1 MNNLKNLSTYATNKI
16 IITKNEYSDINLDNR
31 IIPLFSSSVY
41 LKEKS
46 LKKRNKYNFALLNP
60 QKKLTSKVI
69 SFKEILSLFLKGF
82 NIYNFNLNKYLLQ
95 HKKLDLMENLLLR
108 ESKNSASS
116 DSADEY
122 YKLNLRLNKF
132 LFILNKF
139 MPVLKYRS
147 FLYKVSLFFP
157 KRLLKPQPYVSFSYR
172 LRNLHKIFLFLNKK
186 ALLKKIISDPIII
199 QSSTNSTTY
208 PEIKIKENNY
218 FNLPQPIIKGSLLDL
233 EIQKHKRQKKI
244 QRRLKNKF
252 FNKGLILLKDLDLLI
267 IKKQILIKNLLKN
280 TESINNLTQKS
291 VVADQN
297 NKEKTQIK
305 KNSYSILQQI
315 KEKEKNILLNKQPFS
330 STLSNPNYYS
340 LSFSSLG
347 KVYNLGGIDKLND
360 LSSQSQK
367 EETSNKNQIIN
378 NKNSILKTHSTY
390 SNPVS
395 LFYYSST
402 SAGTAIIAESAELKE
417 KNNNSNSNNL
427 INNDKKETLNIENKP
442 ILNQYLK
449 EMSIYNMS
457 SKGIFIYYSNLIGF
471 NFNRENN
478 KLYKNIYKL
487 LAASFKSMYCLIS
500 KPVFIIT
507 PDKIII
513 QLFYYLFIP
522 NILKLKKFYK
532 YNSSYGYG
540 AGVNKNLFKGRDWFN
555 RKKKIKKQYSKF
567 RKIKLNVRIKLRNLS
582 NITLTKIFSN
592 KFKDL
597 CLILNNLFKKP
608 VEFDLIRLHYPYND
622 SNILVNLLG
631 IMINK
636 IKLRII
642 IRRLFEKAVI
652 KNLNKLSGN
661 KISFIPAF
669 LSGITIRVAGRLLT
683 HRVVPRQT
691 VKTTRRGA
699 SAKGKINFKDVA
711 TYTNKNKRGAFSITV
726 KSGQNFF

>member
-1 MNNLKNLSTYATNKI
+1 MNNTNTNKL
-16 IITKNEYSDINLDNR
+16 IITKNEYSDIQIDNR
-31 IIPLFSSSVY
+31 IIPLFSSPLY

-46 LKKRNKYNFALLNP
+46 LKKRNKYNFTLLNP
-60 QKKLTSKVI
+60 QKKLTYKVI
-69 SFKEILSLFLKGF
+69 SFREILSLFLKGF

-95 HKKLDLMENLLLR
+95 HKKLDLIEEVIYNKSNNTN
-108 ESKNSASS
+108 E
-116 DSADEY
+116 EY
-122 YKLNLRLNKF
+122 YNLNIRLNKYM
-132 LFILNKF
+132 FILNKYL
-139 MPVLKYRS
+139 PVLRYRS
-147 FLYKVSLFFP
+147 FLYNVLLFFP
-157 KRLLKPQPYVSFSYR
+157 KQLLKPQAHISFSYR
-172 LRNLHKIFLFLNKK
+172 LRNLHKLL
-186 ALLKKIISDPIII
+186 LLKKVDLKKNILFDLSEFNIISKYIYKK
-199 QSSTNSTTY
+199 Y
-208 PEIKIKENNY
+208 PLYLENKLPENKELLIKSLELK
-218 FNLPQPIIKGSLLDL
+218 LKKG
-233 EIQKHKRQKKI
+233 EVKA
-244 QRRLKNKF
+244 QRRLIKKILD
-252 FNKGLILLKDLDLLI
+252 KGNILLEDLNLLI
-267 IKKQILIKNLLKN
+267 IKKQNLIQNLENSKKI
-280 TESINNLTQKS
+280 EPINYLSKKT
-291 VVADQN
+291 VVENNKDTNIQN
-297 NKEKTQIK
+297 N
-305 KNSYSILQQI
+305 S
-315 KEKEKNILLNKQPFS
+315 NIP
-330 STLSNPNYYS
+330 
-340 LSFSSLG
+340 SLG
-347 KVYNLGGIDKLND
+347 KDILINPVQG
-360 LSSQSQK
+360 LS
-367 EETSNKNQIIN
+367 
-378 NKNSILKTHSTY
+378 

-395 LFYYSST
+395 LYYYSN
-402 SAGTAIIAESAELKE
+402 
-417 KNNNSNSNNL
+417 KNNINNL
-427 INNDKKETLNIENKP
+427 DKETLRVEESKP

-449 EMSIYNMS
+449 EMSIYNMR

-522 NILKLKKFYK
+522 NILKLKKIYK
-532 YNSSYGYG
+532 YNNS
-540 AGVNKNLFKGRDWFN
+540 NKKNFRELLN

-567 RKIKLNVRIKLRNLS
+567 RKIKLKVRIKLRKLS

-597 CLILNNLFKKP
+597 CLILNKFFKKP
-608 VEFDLIRLHYPYND
+608 VELDLIRLHYPYND

-661 KISFIPAF
+661 KVNIIPAF